1 VILKAARTVR
11 LNWAWGVADL
21 LSHARP
27 KKSRYRREGFSPAA
41 AISSQNEVLRQKIN
55 HPLNSQGNVG
65 HAIPHIGLH
74 KGIAAGMKPANLPNA
89 GLGETRCAV
98 ITVG

>member
-1 VILKAARTVR
+1 LGRRGFASPRAA
-11 LNWAWGVADL
+11 
-21 LSHARP
+21 
-27 KKSRYRREGFSPAA
+27 KKWRYRREGFSPAV
-41 AISSQNEVLRQKIN
+41 AISSQNEVLLPQVH

-89 GLGETRCAV
+89 GLGETRFAV
-98 ITVG
+98 ITIG